1 MKYKKNDK
9 LFYEN
14 NKTKEVSEVEIIDIK
29 YVFNKRIG
37 QTNMLTEEQ
46 IDEYISEG
54 KLSKTKEAYIN
65 KRIKDLEQEL
75 GIELERK

>member
-14 NKTKEVSEVEIIDIK
+14 NKTKEVSDVEIIDIK

>member
-46 IDEYISEG
+46 IDEYVSEG
-54 KLSKTKEAYIN
+54 KLSKTKEAYIS